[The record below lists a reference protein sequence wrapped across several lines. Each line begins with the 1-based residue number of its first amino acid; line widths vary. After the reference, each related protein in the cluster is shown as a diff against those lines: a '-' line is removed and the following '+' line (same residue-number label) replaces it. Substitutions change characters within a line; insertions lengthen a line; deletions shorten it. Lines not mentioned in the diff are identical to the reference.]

1 MTKKREL
8 IVGETD
14 MGLIVGETDMGQSPI
29 SPVLVDAG
37 IVPIPESHVD
47 AGIVP
52 NPESRVKNET
62 IHIHASM
69 LTEVQTPQR
78 GDSPTMPLWIQ

>member
-1 MTKKREL
+1 MTKKGEL

-29 SPVLVDAG
+29 SPVPVDAG
-37 IVPIPESHVD
+37 IVPI
-47 AGIVP
+47 
-52 NPESRVKNET
+52 PESRVKNET

-78 GDSPTMPLWIQ
+78 GNSPTMPLWIQ

>member
-29 SPVLVDAG
+29 SPVPVDAG
-37 IVPIPESHVD
+37 IVPIPRESHRCRD
-47 AGIVP
+47 HSQSR
-52 NPESRVKNET
+52 ESRKK
-62 IHIHASM
+62 
-69 LTEVQTPQR
+69 
-78 GDSPTMPLWIQ
+78 

>member
-1 MTKKREL
+1 MIEKGGLVVRE
-8 IVGETD
+8 IDVGRD
-14 MGLIVGETDMGQSPI
+14 SIN
-29 SPVLVDAG
+29 PVPVHAG
-37 IVPIPESHVD
+37 IVPIPESHID
-47 AGIVP
+47 AGTIP